1 VVTAALVTV
10 LAIAGSGVA
19 GASGVGEVKAGLDS
33 FVRVDQSG
41 YPDTAPKEAF
51 VMSNRAQS
59 GSALVTNSS
68 GTVVDTVP
76 LGVSTGAWNNTYA
89 YVYKVDF
96 SRVTVDGS
104 YTISAGGAVSPVFQ
118 IAPASTLYLRD
129 LANSLSF
136 YQNVRDGPDYIP
148 SSLRTAPA
156 HLHDEDATVYRTPSV
171 DSNGEFKGDL
181 TSLDQSIDASGGWA
195 DAGDYLKF
203 VETTSYVVAL
213 MLDGVKTFPEQMGA
227 GSTSANFTS
236 EAEFG
241 VEWLMKMWNQQT
253 KTLYYQVG
261 IGAGNTSGTIL
272 SDHDI
277 WRLPQADDTYAGTNP
292 TYKYIRNR
300 PVFEAGPAGSPISP
314 NLAGRLAADFGLC
327 YQEFH
332 VSDVSLADSCLLDGE
347 TVFGLAKTTSVGKLL
362 TTLPYGFY
370 PQTNWQGDMEL
381 GATELYDALAA
392 GGSSVAGIPVTDP
405 SVYMSRAADWAK
417 AYIGLGSGRYDTLNL
432 YDTAALAH
440 YELYLAMAQ
449 AGDPIGLAVTPAQLL
464 ANLKALIGI
473 GVAQS
478 TKTPFGYG
486 VAWNQADSVS
496 RGDGLSVMASEY
508 DALTDSTRYAS
519 EAQGWLDG
527 VLGANPW
534 GVAFIVGDGS
544 TSPDCLSH
552 QVANIVGSLTG
563 GSPVLDGAAVEGPAA
578 KGSKGFLQ
586 GMRPCSVSYSQ
597 FDSGY
602 GDFVDNEQS
611 YNTTEPALDLTASS
625 FLAFSWLSARGQ

>member
-1 VVTAALVTV
+1 
-10 LAIAGSGVA
+10 
-19 GASGVGEVKAGLDS
+19 
-33 FVRVDQSG
+33 
-41 YPDTAPKEAF
+41 
-51 VMSNRAQS
+51 
-59 GSALVTNSS
+59 
-68 GTVVDTVP
+68 
-76 LGVSTGAWNNTYA
+76 
-89 YVYKVDF
+89 
-96 SRVTVDGS
+96 
-104 YTISAGGAVSPVFQ
+104 
-118 IAPASTLYLRD
+118 
-129 LANSLSF
+129 
-136 YQNVRDGPDYIP
+136 
-148 SSLRTAPA
+148 
-156 HLHDEDATVYRTPSV
+156 
-171 DSNGEFKGDL
+171 
-181 TSLDQSIDASGGWA
+181 
-195 DAGDYLKF
+195 
-203 VETTSYVVAL
+203 
-213 MLDGVKTFPEQMGA
+213 
-227 GSTSANFTS
+227 
-236 EAEFG
+236 
-241 VEWLMKMWNQQT
+241 
-253 KTLYYQVG
+253 
-261 IGAGNTSGTIL
+261 
-272 SDHDI
+272 
-277 WRLPQADDTYAGTNP
+277 
-292 TYKYIRNR
+292 
-300 PVFEAGPAGSPISP
+300 
-314 NLAGRLAADFGLC
+314 
-327 YQEFH
+327 
-332 VSDVSLADSCLLDGE
+332 
-347 TVFGLAKTTSVGKLL
+347 
-362 TTLPYGFY
+362 
-370 PQTNWQGDMEL
+370 
-381 GATELYDALAA
+381 
-392 GGSSVAGIPVTDP
+392 
-405 SVYMSRAADWAK
+405 MSRAADWAK